1 MRKAL
6 ILAAMLLC
14 VSLVYSQEPIK
25 FLGIDWGIS
34 QEKLIA
40 EMVSRGFTDYFSLD
54 DARIIFQG
62 EIAGG
67 DGIIT
72 LSTYKDKFYKVS
84 ILVQTY
90 IHAKEI
96 ADLLSE
102 KYGLPTGKNEDIVFV
117 YKWEHGEN
125 GFLGII
131 EGSPYTSID
140 YSDGVITLQKKRDE
154 LAGL

>member
-1 MRKAL
+1 MFLL
-6 ILAAMLLC
+6 IFL
-14 VSLVYSQEPIK
+14 SSIYSQEPIK

-34 QEKLIA
+34 QENLIN

-54 DARIIFQG
+54 DSKIIFQG
-62 EIAGG
+62 NIAGG
-67 DGIIT
+67 DGMIT
-72 LSTYKDKFYKVS
+72 LSTYKDKFYKVN

-90 IHAKEI
+90 IHAKEM

-102 KYGLPTGKNEDIVFV
+102 KYGPPTGKNEDIVFV

-131 EGSPYTSID
+131 EGSTYTSID
-140 YSDGVITLQKKRDE
+140 YSDGVIAMQKKRDE